1 MNTVAINHRDWYSKS
16 VGLKKEEW
24 DEDNKTVKSKDSS
37 VITIL
42 RTNVSKFAMAN
53 NAVARCLESLGAEGV
68 TALLE
73 LGTLVPTVR
82 HMTSGVPEVGRR
94 SNEDIILQGQE
105 FVARQQ
111 RPTGI
116 PNELNALGGRQAAG
130 GVVDAALGD
139 VDSVSAVG
147 SRPAFVDVD
156 PGSSL
161 GSGLSSLTTG
171 TAVEADSSG
180 TAVVV
185 ADSSGTNNTVN
196 SNVIDPDLGAT
207 LGFVQN

>member
-82 HMTSGVPEVGRR
+82 HMTSGVPEVGHR
-94 SNEDIILQGQE
+94 SNEAIILQARE
-105 FVARQQ
+105 FVDQQQ
-111 RPTGI
+111 RPAGI
-116 PNELNALGGRQAAG
+116 PNALNALGGGQAAG
-130 GVVDAALGD
+130 GAVDAALAD
-139 VDSVSAVG
+139 MDTVSSVG
-147 SRPAFVDVD
+147 SLPASLPSFVDVD
-156 PGSSL
+156 LDPARSL
-161 GSGLSSLTTG
+161 VASILTTG
-171 TAVEADSSG
+171 T
-180 TAVVV
+180 V
-185 ADSSGTNNTVN
+185 ADASVESTAPSTP
-196 SNVIDPDLGAT
+196 SP
-207 LGFVQN
+207 